1 MRIIS
6 IVDAQVDGFSDL
18 LGWRWEVLAMF
29 LIQAA
34 VFRTMPR
41 FERAL
46 NESILGGTAQGTGR
60 QNAFVTLFDG
70 YEDRS
75 P

>member
-6 IVDAQVDGFSDL
+6 IVDAQVAGFSDL
-18 LGWRWEVLAMF
+18 PGWRWEV

-34 VFRTMPR
+34 VFRAMPR